1 MKIYTRTGDH
11 LTTSIQKKRVFKDD
25 DAIEVV
31 GSIDELQSILM
42 VAHSF
47 TDFEKIRTVLQS
59 VCQDLFEYSQDLIAE
74 GSDFPPSKIKN
85 IEKTIDDFSS
95 KLPKLTEFILPGKT
109 RSSSLIHY
117 ARTVARRCERA
128 IVRYAKNKK
137 INDTLLQY
145 INRVSDLLF
154 VLARSVEEKTS
165 L

>member
-1 MKIYTRTGDH
+1 MKIYTHTGDH

-74 GSDFPPSKIKN
+74 GSDFPTSKIKN

-117 ARTVARRCERA
+117 ARTVARRCERV